1 MSVQVQYIPT
11 DEVLHWWPTLGGF
24 VNKAARRYVKDYDPD
39 DMRRSILAGE
49 AALFGVFHNLKPVA
63 AIVCSEESY
72 PKRRLL
78 RIELVGGSDMA
89 KWFDEA
95 VDMLAEYAK
104 AANFDA
110 IVSQARLGWKNYAK
124 RAKFKQIAVAYERD
138 LTQAE

>member
-11 DEVLHWWPTLGGF
+11 EDVRHWWPTLGGF
-24 VNKAARRYVKDYDPD
+24 VNKAARRYVKDYDLG
-39 DMRRSILAGE
+39 DMKEAIFAGD
-49 AALFGVFHNLKPVA
+49 AALFGVFHNLQPVA

-78 RIELVGGSDMA
+78 RIELVGGSNMA

-95 VDMLAEYAK
+95 VDQLAKYATN
-104 AANFDA
+104 ADFDA
-110 IVSQARLGWKNYAK
+110 IVSQARLGWRNFAK
-124 RAKFKQIAVAYERD
+124 KAKFKQTAVAYERD